1 MSSWQRWLRL
11 GVACVLALVL
21 YFVVPVSP
29 RLPTDA
35 IVLRGL
41 AAVACFGLLAFVIV
55 WQLRLALAQGLDR
68 RLDGLVVSLVIV
80 VIGFALGFYLLNI
93 QNPEQIEGVSTRVD
107 ALYFTMTTL
116 TTVGYGDAH
125 AKGQAARILVM
136 VQMVFNL
143 VFVATAASVLSAR
156 IRAAATKRIAD
167 RAGAQKSE

>member
-11 GVACVLALVL
+11 GVACALALVL

-41 AAVACFGLLAFVIV
+41 AAVACIGLLAFVIV
-55 WQLRLALAQGLDR
+55 WQLRLALHQGLDR
-68 RLDGLVVSLVIV
+68 RLDGLVISLVIV
-80 VIGFALGFYLLNI
+80 VIGFALVFYLLNI
-93 QNPEQIEGVSTRVD
+93 QDPEQIEGVSTRVD
-107 ALYFTMTTL
+107 ALYFTMATL

-125 AKGQAARILVM
+125 ANGQAARILVM

-167 RAGAQKSE
+167 RAGAKRTE